1 MESLSALRLKG
12 TFSCAEKSISVVS
25 VFIALSFRRWYLH
38 KSIKLYPFMKKD
50 FIQNAGARYESPEC
64 SVIAFGFEGV
74 LCGSGR
80 DSWGLSNQAGDSVE
94 EDEYSTLF

>member
-1 MESLSALRLKG
+1 MYPEG
-12 TFSCAEKSISVVS
+12 TF
-25 VFIALSFRRWYLH
+25 FRVL

-74 LCGSGR
+74 LCGSYGEE
-80 DSWGLSNQAGDSVE
+80 GEAGAKGTYNDYLG
-94 EDEYSTLF
+94 EDY